1 MVTACI
7 NLCQHLGAYVDIIL
21 PIFINEASSLPIP
34 STRDELM
41 VVIIKQCA
49 FLMLYIERY
58 YEDQMIEIINRTE
71 FLQVNDTSLQNM
83 SFLNII
89 IDDDKIGIIVENNN
103 AHSEANSS
111 ELEHFNNQT
120 FDQIFPANISLFK
133 VNNRNTR

>member
-1 MVTACI
+1 M
-7 NLCQHLGAYVDIIL
+7 
-21 PIFINEASSLPIP
+21 PIFINEASTLPIP

-71 FLQVNDTSLQNM
+71 FLQVNDTSLQNI

-103 AHSEANSS
+103 AHSEANSVWS
-111 ELEHFNNQT
+111 ILIIRRLIRYSQLTYPCSKSTIETQEKDVKN
-120 FDQIFPANISLFK
+120 DQL
-133 VNNRNTR
+133 